1 MEVSVA
7 LSRRFALS
15 VVGSSMFSMLV
26 ACGSSTDSTFTP
38 PEDFSNDGVTNDKGS
53 TGDQPT
59 FGSNNDAG
67 VPAEQ
72 KQCAAATATAQSVP
86 VNLVFMFDQSGS
98 MGGGDRGVK
107 WDPVTSAT
115 KSFFADTASTG
126 IRASLQYFPQG
137 SSCSTSSYQTPEVA
151 LTDLPNATSF
161 ATSFSNHEPGGGT
174 PTLPA
179 LTGALAHAQT
189 VAAAHPGEATAVV
202 LVTDGDPSGCNSTV
216 QNTANAAAAAA
227 STTKTYVIG
236 VGSSLTALDS
246 IAASGGTQKAIL
258 VNATNAAQAN
268 MELQAALAKIR
279 GATLSCS
286 YKMPAAPVGQTLDIT
301 TVNVNYTATGKAPQT
316 LTYNKDC
323 TGGTGWHYD
332 NANAPTKIEI
342 CKTTCDGAQ
351 ADKSGKID
359 ISVGCATKGGVV
371 R

>member
-1 MEVSVA
+1 VA
-7 LSRRFALS
+7 LSRRFAVSL
-15 VVGSSMFSMLV
+15 VGVAGSSMFSLLV
-26 ACGSSTDSTFTP
+26 ACGSSTDSTFRP
-38 PEDFSNDGVTNDKGS
+38 PEGSSNDPSNPDNGS
-53 TGDQPT
+53 GDQPT
-59 FGSNNDAG
+59 FDSNNDAG
-67 VPAEQ
+67 LPPEQ
-72 KQCAAATATAQSVP
+72 KQCAASTATAEAVP

-115 KSFFADTASTG
+115 TSFFGDAASKG

-137 SSCSTSSYQTPEVA
+137 GSCSTSVYENPEVA
-151 LTDLPNATSF
+151 LTDLPNTTTLASSF
-161 ATSFSNHEPGGGT
+161 AAHDPGGST

-179 LTGALAHAQT
+179 LTGALAHAAT
-189 VAAAHPGEATAVV
+189 VATAHPGEATAVV
-202 LVTDGDPSGCNSTV
+202 LVTDGDPDGCGSEV
-216 QNTANAAAAAA
+216 QNTADAALAAAA
-227 STTKTYVIG
+227 TTKTYVIG
-236 VGSSLTALDS
+236 VGASLTALDQ

-268 MELQAALAKIR
+268 TELQAALAKIR

-286 YKMPAAPVGQTLDIT
+286 YQMPAAPAGQTLDIA
-301 TVNVNYTATGKAPQT
+301 TVNVNFTPTGGAPQT
-316 LTYNKDC
+316 LAYNKDC

-332 NANAPTKIEI
+332 NANAPTKVEI
-342 CKTTCDGAQ
+342 CKTTCDSAQ